1 MNGLVIIQLA
11 RKMHKFQIVYTG
23 YRVYEPKGFIKFD
36 LARTKELQIL
46 CQLILRREDFIKA
59 GQGILSS

>member
-1 MNGLVIIQLA
+1 MNGLIIIHLA
-11 RKMHKFQIVYTG
+11 RKMHKFQVVYKG
-23 YRVYEPKGFIKFD
+23 YKVYESERFSKFD
-36 LARTKELQIL
+36 LRRTKELQIL